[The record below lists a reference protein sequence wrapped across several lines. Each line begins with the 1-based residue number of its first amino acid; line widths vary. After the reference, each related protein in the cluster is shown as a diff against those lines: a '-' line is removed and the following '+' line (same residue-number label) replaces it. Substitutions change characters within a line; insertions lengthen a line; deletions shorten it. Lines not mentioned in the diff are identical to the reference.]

1 MADPDA
7 EVRCETTRNGT
18 HVLVYGTHTIGL
30 NRKLPTK
37 ILQQLQQWL
46 RFRADRLMPAAEASK
61 TEPRSERVESLISPS
76 VVECPMCGTR
86 SYLQTGEVGIR
97 M

>member
-46 RFRADRLMPAAEASK
+46 RFRADRPLLKPAKPSRD
-61 TEPRSERVESLISPS
+61 PNGWSP
-76 VVECPMCGTR
+76 
-86 SYLQTGEVGIR
+86 
-97 M
+97 